1 MAVAGGGGGGGGGAL
16 HPKLDKELNI
26 SFFWIITVF

>member
-1 MAVAGGGGGGGGGAL
+1 MAVAGGGGVVGAL

>member
-1 MAVAGGGGGGGGGAL
+1 MAVAGGGAVGAL